1 VFLKHSLRSFM
12 NSMKRTSSFKFFFK
26 LKLVELDLFG
36 LKKLERN

>member
-1 VFLKHSLRSFM
+1 
-12 NSMKRTSSFKFFFK
+12 MKQSSSFDFFFK